1 MKLISILSLLV
12 VSLTGCTTGYYESFG
27 PKSSYHATAITRPA
41 VCNDFPVAY
50 KVQVPDTDERIRPID
65 RSQLF
70 SSMNAAFPST
80 QCHYK

>member
-1 MKLISILSLLV
+1 MKSTSILVLLV
-12 VSLTGCTTGYYESFG
+12 ASLTGCATGYYESFG
-27 PKSSYHATAITRPA
+27 PKSSYHATAVTRPA

-50 KVQVPDTDERIRPID
+50 KVQVPETDERIRPID
-65 RSQLF
+65 RSQLS